1 MLLSA
6 KAGAEAR
13 VEGLTSGA
21 DDYLAKPFAPK
32 ELLARV
38 QTQLDASKARRDL
51 EKRVNEQTKD
61 LLESETRYRYL
72 INLLKT
78 EI

>member
-1 MLLSA
+1 
-6 KAGAEAR
+6 
-13 VEGLTSGA
+13 LTSGA

-51 EKRVNEQTKD
+51 EQRVSEQTKG
-61 LLESETRYRYL
+61 LLESETRYQYL
-72 INLLKT
+72 INVLK
-78 EI
+78 IKL